1 MISQTWFFA
10 LTIPLIALYQYR
22 TNTPSPQPFKYY
34 LIQSFLFSPFINLFF
49 LLVGP
54 SYILTG
60 ILTRYH
66 GREAPA
72 EETYG
77 SDQVG
82 DQYKQRYAQEGYAQ
96 NLIPILPKKNG
107 IPHQQNEQDKERE
120 QPGTGKDKR
129 TPPVGDDAV
138 RSNYR
143 RQADKKD
150 NRGHCHPAG
159 ESKPLLGDNK
169 FIAAPGQILDEAQVG
184 EAGKDQ
190 GIGKQPVF

>member
-1 MISQTWFFA
+1 MIVRNRFFA

-22 TNTPSPQPFKYY
+22 TNTPSLQPFKYY
-34 LIQSFLFSPFINLFF
+34 IIQSFLFSPFINRFF

-66 GREAPA
+66 NRETPAHGNNGR
-72 EETYG
+72 
-77 SDQVG
+77 DQVG
-82 DQYKQRYAQEGYAQ
+82 DQYNQRYTQEGYTQ

-107 IPHQQNEQDKERE
+107 IPHQQNKQNKERK
-120 QPGTGKDKR
+120 QPGTDKDKR

-143 RQADKKD
+143 RQA
-150 NRGHCHPAG
+150 NQEGRSRRLPPAG
-159 ESKPLLGDNK
+159 NPKPLLGDNK
-169 FIAAPGQILDEAQVG
+169 FISPTRQILDEAQVG